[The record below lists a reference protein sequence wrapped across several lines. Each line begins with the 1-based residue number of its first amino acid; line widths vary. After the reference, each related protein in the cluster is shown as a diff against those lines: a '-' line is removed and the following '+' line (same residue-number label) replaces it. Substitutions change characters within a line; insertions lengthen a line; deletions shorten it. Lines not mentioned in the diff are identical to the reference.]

1 MRVFINGMGNI
12 SPQQTW
18 NDESALLHTF
28 DYRGTTLQAILPPL
42 SQWIPEDEAITLTRL
57 ESMCVVAAQMA
68 MQEAGITAPDGIITG
83 TGYGCQEVL
92 AGILHQQTIR
102 SAEIDLPFT
111 RSQYDTPGF
120 EIARLLKCNA
130 YNQTFSQSAFSFE
143 HALLDA
149 TMLLDEGVF
158 KNILVGGADEII
170 EESHL
175 IQSRAGILRKKIAS
189 TRNLF
194 NLPKRGTVAGEGA
207 AYFVLSANKTET
219 TLAEM
224 KGLSLQYKPEPQVLR
239 DALEVFIREQGMTP
253 QDIDLVLLGKSGD
266 KQGDQFLNDLC
277 KSIFPKSSIGLFK
290 HLCGEYPV
298 ASAFALWLGARILKE
313 RHIPEAVTFKY
324 FSRPVNNVLIFNS
337 YLNTYHSF
345 MLLKS
350 CQDIL

>member
-1 MRVFINGMGNI
+1 MRLFINGMGNI

-28 DYRGTTLQAILPPL
+28 DYRGTMLQAILPPPG
-42 SQWIPEDEAITLTRL
+42 QWIPEGDLTTLNRL
-57 ESMCVVAAQMA
+57 ESMCVMAAHMA
-68 MQEAGITAPDGIITG
+68 LEKAGITSPDGIITG

-92 AGILHQQTIR
+92 AAILHQQTIG
-102 SAEIDLPFT
+102 AADIDLPFT
-111 RSQYDTPGF
+111 RSQYDTLGF
-120 EIARLLKCNA
+120 QIARLLKCNV

-143 HALLDA
+143 HTLLDA
-149 TMLLDEGVF
+149 MMLLDEGAVE
-158 KNILVGGADEII
+158 NMLVGGADEII

-175 IQSRAGILRKKIAS
+175 IQARAGMLRRKIAS

-194 NLPKRGTVAGEGA
+194 TLPKRGTVVGEGA
-207 AYFVLSANKTET
+207 AYFVVSANQTKTT
-219 TLAEM
+219 VAEL
-224 KGLSLQYKPEPQVLR
+224 KGLSLQYKPGPQALR
-239 DALEVFIREQGMTP
+239 DALEVFIREQGFIP

-266 KQGDQFLNDLC
+266 KLGDQFLNDLC
-277 KSIFPKSSIGLFK
+277 KSTFPKSSIGLYK

-337 YLNTYHSF
+337 YLNTHHSF

>member
-1 MRVFINGMGNI
+1 
-12 SPQQTW
+12 
-18 NDESALLHTF
+18 
-28 DYRGTTLQAILPPL
+28 
-42 SQWIPEDEAITLTRL
+42 
-57 ESMCVVAAQMA
+57 
-68 MQEAGITAPDGIITG
+68 
-83 TGYGCQEVL
+83 
-92 AGILHQQTIR
+92 
-102 SAEIDLPFT
+102 
-111 RSQYDTPGF
+111 
-120 EIARLLKCNA
+120 
-130 YNQTFSQSAFSFE
+130 
-143 HALLDA
+143 
-149 TMLLDEGVF
+149 
-158 KNILVGGADEII
+158 
-170 EESHL
+170 
-175 IQSRAGILRKKIAS
+175 
-189 TRNLF
+189 
-194 NLPKRGTVAGEGA
+194 
-207 AYFVLSANKTET
+207 
-219 TLAEM
+219 M

-337 YLNTYHSF
+337 YLNTHHSF